1 MGSMD
6 VYVADF
12 EAALLDS
19 SRAYYA
25 RKVKIAFDDFMYIL
39 SQRFVGIDMATG
51 RLHSSLHD

>member
-25 RKVKIAFDDFMYIL
+25 RKVKIALDDFIY
-39 SQRFVGIDMATG
+39 
-51 RLHSSLHD
+51 SLMVMIRRHRHGYRKTPLQFT